1 MTSSQPALTSSPFF
15 TWVSIIFYPMCVKTI
30 FLHPQFLMKLPHRIL
45 LAEDKQCSQCQ
56 KTDSGTDYWRYG
68 KLHDSSPNQYHRNQS
83 CNSGLYKINRYS
95 SLSRRFIFAITGT
108 ENCTANI
115 PKGITK
121 STDQPFHPVNRSHRI
136 AITDM
141 SKSPS
146 LGFSTLFF
154 ES

>member
-1 MTSSQPALTSSPFF
+1 
-15 TWVSIIFYPMCVKTI
+15 MCVKTI

-56 KTDSGTDYWRYG
+56 KTDSGTDYGRYG

-83 CNSGLYKINRYS
+83 CNSGLYKIKQ
-95 SLSRRFIFAITGT
+95 IFFPFQTVYFCDHR
-108 ENCTANI
+108 EQKTALPI
-115 PKGITK
+115 SPKGITK

-141 SKSPS
+141 SKSCHIS
-146 LGFSTLFF
+146 FF
-154 ES
+154 RIFLRL